1 MINFDES
8 KLWKNFFSLFLICFS
23 SFQMTSVSIDKFE
36 RGVLRLIILK
46 TQSKSIIRS
55 KLDSD

>member
-8 KLWKNFFSLFLICFS
+8 KLWKKISLFLICFS